1 MGEPPASFWCY
12 PNPVGNRSPV
22 ERVKQMFEIGDKVRT
37 KAINDEVF
45 IGTVMSLDK
54 FGFASVSF
62 NGISESRILISEL
75 EKKLTPDEIHLAM
88 IEDVSNIVAKYFPNF
103 DNNIANDTWA
113 FLVLFIE
120 ETIHQLG
127 KETK

>member
-1 MGEPPASFWCY
+1 
-12 PNPVGNRSPV
+12 VGNRSPV
-22 ERVKQMFEIGDKVRT
+22 ERVKQMFNIGDKV
-37 KAINDEVF
+37 KAKALNDEAF
-45 IGTVMSLDK
+45 IGTVIALDQQ
-54 FGFASVSF
+54 GFAYVSF
-62 NGISESRILISEL
+62 NGISEARILISEL
-75 EKKLTPDEIHLAM
+75 EKQLTPDEIHLAM

-103 DNNIANDTWA
+103 DNNIEDQTWS